1 MFLRRVNNAINHC
14 GENYLLNPANI
25 YCALAITSPRV
36 RRLYTPDEKMMYYA
50 SQVLFYGYYSG
61 ERGYMT
67 IV

>member
-1 MFLRRVNNAINHC
+1 LC
-14 GENYLLNPANI
+14 ENYLLNPANI

-36 RRLYTPDEKMMYYA
+36 RRLYTPDEKLMYYA
-50 SQVLFYGYYSG
+50 SQVLFDGYYLW